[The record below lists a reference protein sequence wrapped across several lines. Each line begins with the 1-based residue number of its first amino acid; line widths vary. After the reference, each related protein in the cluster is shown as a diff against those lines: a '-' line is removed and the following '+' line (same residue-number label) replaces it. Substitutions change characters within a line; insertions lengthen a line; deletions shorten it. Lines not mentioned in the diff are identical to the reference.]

1 MRSVYNEDAR
11 SAMSAGKPARQ
22 RSSPLTALYR
32 WLASHVARR
41 WVSVILIACILAV
54 DLALPWQG
62 WSFTVRALLDEPC
75 HQATGLICLGA
86 VTRFRGR
93 PPDPRFGWAM
103 LICSNAI
110 DLDHLPL
117 EFGSSVLTAGT
128 PRPYTHALWVVV
140 MLALAVLAVLAARA
154 WSRRA
159 GTRASATTV
168 LVLLGAACGV
178 SDHFLRDIATAQMSL
193 WWPITDAPVEV
204 SYWWYVAA
212 IVVIALIPVTRQRC
226 NDDKVEESAD
236 AHSSAYST

>member
-1 MRSVYNEDAR
+1 MSPGESAR
-11 SAMSAGKPARQ
+11 RRPSTS
-22 RSSPLTALYR
+22 LHVLYL
-32 WLASHVARR
+32 WLASYVARR
-41 WVSVILIACILAV
+41 RVSLCLIVAILAV

-75 HQATGLICLGA
+75 HQATGLICLGTI
-86 VTRFRGR
+86 TRFRGR

-140 MLALAVLAVLAARA
+140 VLALAALAARYTFRH
-154 WSRRA
+154 S
-159 GTRASATTV
+159 GTSASTTIVWV
-168 LVLLGAACGV
+168 LFGAACGV

-193 WWPITDAPVEV
+193 WWPFTDAPVQV
-204 SYWWYVAA
+204 PYWWYVAA
-212 IVVIALIPVTRQRC
+212 IVFIALVPVPVLRQRRPRSVANLEVSVGNLPKSRLFTEC
-226 NDDKVEESAD
+226 SC
-236 AHSSAYST
+236 

>member
-1 MRSVYNEDAR
+1 
-11 SAMSAGKPARQ
+11 MSAGKPVGR
-22 RSSPLTALYR
+22 RLSSSLIALYG

-41 WVSVILIACILAV
+41 WVSLSLIGCILSV

-62 WSFTVRALLDEPC
+62 WGFTVRALLDEPC

-86 VTRFRGR
+86 ITRFRGC
-93 PPDPRFGWAM
+93 PPDPRFGWTM

-128 PRPYTHALWVVV
+128 PRPYSHALWVVV
-140 MLALAVLAVLAARA
+140 VLGLAARA
-154 WSRRA
+154 WSRHA

-168 LVLLGAACGV
+168 LVLFGAACGV

-193 WWPITDAPVEV
+193 WWPITSAPVQV
-204 SYWWYVAA
+204 PYWWYVAA
-212 IVVIALIPVTRQRC
+212 IVVIAVIPVIRQRG
-226 NDDKVEESAD
+226 NDDRLNQSGQVPVALRDEV
-236 AHSSAYST
+236 TPL

>member
-1 MRSVYNEDAR
+1 MNVRE
-11 SAMSAGKPARQ
+11 PARL
-22 RSSPLTALYR
+22 SSSLTALYG
-32 WLASHVARR
+32 WLASHAARG
-41 WVSVILIACILAV
+41 WVSLVLIAGILSV

-86 VTRFRGR
+86 ITRYRGR

-103 LICSNAI
+103 LVCSNAT

-140 MLALAVLAVLAARA
+140 VLGLAALAARA

-159 GTRASATTV
+159 RTRRSATTM
-168 LVLLGAACGV
+168 LVLFGAACGV
-178 SDHFLRDIATAQMSL
+178 SDHFLRDIASAQMSL
-193 WWPITDAPVEV
+193 WWPVTDAPVQV
-204 SYWWYVAA
+204 PYRWYVAA
-212 IVVIALIPVTRQRC
+212 IVVIALLPASRQRGL
-226 NDDKVEESAD
+226 DTPGERSAQSPVALRD
-236 AHSSAYST
+236 NVTPL

>member
-1 MRSVYNEDAR
+1 MR
-11 SAMSAGKPARQ
+11 AGKSVRVRLLPW
-22 RSSPLTALYR
+22 LTGLYI
-32 WLASHVARR
+32 WLASHAARR
-41 WVSVILIACILAV
+41 WVSLVLIACILPV

-86 VTRFRGR
+86 ITRFRGR
-93 PPDPRFGWAM
+93 PPDPRFGAAM

-110 DLDHLPL
+110 DLDHLPQ

-140 MLALAVLAVLAARA
+140 VLGLAALAARA

-159 GTRASATTV
+159 GTRASATAV
-168 LVLLGAACGV
+168 LVLFGAACGI

-193 WWPITDAPVEV
+193 WWPITNAPVQV
-204 SYWWYVAA
+204 PYWWYVAA
-212 IVVIALIPVTRQRC
+212 IVVIALIPVTRKR
-226 NDDKVEESAD
+226 DKDNRKKQSARESA
-236 AHSSAYST
+236 AATLIRLQ